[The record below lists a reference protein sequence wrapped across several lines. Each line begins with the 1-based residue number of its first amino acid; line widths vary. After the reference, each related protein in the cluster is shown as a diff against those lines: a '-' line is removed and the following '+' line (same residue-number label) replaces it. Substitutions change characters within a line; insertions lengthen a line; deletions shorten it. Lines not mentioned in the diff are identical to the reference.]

1 MEKWFPLDNAG
12 IFYPSIISDKI
23 TTVFRLSVTLD
34 HRIKVKQLQIALDKT
49 MRDHPLLQV
58 NLRPGFFWYYFE
70 ENKKRLLIT
79 KDTKYPCRTIPIKRR
94 GVHPIQVKAFYN
106 KISLEVSHCLTDGS
120 GAFIYIQ
127 HLIIRYFKELGL
139 EVELPQRPDP
149 EEEIEDS
156 YKKYFKPK
164 IPPPRKR
171 DKAFHFY
178 WKKEHKDIYH
188 TTTGIVSTTKIKEVA
203 KKYKVSITEY
213 LLSVLGF
220 SIQEIFFSLPY
231 KHQRKLSKPFR
242 LMVPINLRK
251 LFPSKTLR
259 NFFLSIEPSFD
270 PELGYFS
277 FEEILK
283 IIHHFLQ
290 VEVNDKYISRQI
302 SRNIRGQMDSKL
314 IPLFIKNIA
323 LKSLY
328 KKYGESKYT
337 TSISNMGIVNFPDEI
352 SEKIKKVDFI
362 PPPSS
367 ICKIKLG
374 VISYKDKLSITFG
387 SIVKESELERLFF
400 TKLKSHGI
408 DVEIE
413 SNRS

>member
-12 IFYPSIISDKI
+12 IFYPSIISDRI

-49 MRDHPLLQV
+49 IRANPLLQV
-58 NLRPGFFWYYFE
+58 NLRPGFFWYFFE
-70 ENKKRLLIT
+70 ENKRRLLIT
-79 KDTKYPCRTIPIKRR
+79 KDTKYPCRKIPIKRR
-94 GVHPIQVKAFYN
+94 GVHPFQVKAFYN
-106 KISLEVSHCLTDGS
+106 KISLEISHSLTDGT
-120 GAFIYIQ
+120 GALFYLQ
-127 HLIIRYFKELGL
+127 QLVIRYFRELGYK
-139 EVELPQRPDP
+139 VPLPKRPGH
-149 EEEIEDS
+149 EAEAEDS
-156 YKKYFKPK
+156 YKRYFKPK
-164 IPPPRKR
+164 LPPPRKS
-171 DKAFHFY
+171 DNAFHFL
-178 WKKEHKDIYH
+178 WKKQPKDIYNI
-188 TTTGIVSTTKIKEVA
+188 TTGYLPLEKIKDVC
-203 KKYKVSITEY
+203 KSYNVSITEY
-213 LLSVLGF
+213 LLTVLGW
-220 SIQEIFFSLPY
+220 SIQEVFLSLPINQQK
-231 KHQRKLSKPFR
+231 KHSKPFR

-270 PELGYFS
+270 PELGVFT

-283 IIHHFLQ
+283 IIHHFLR

-302 SRNIRGQMDSKL
+302 SRNIRGQMESKL

-337 TSISNMGIVNFPDEI
+337 TSISNMGKLSFPE
-352 SEKIKKVDFI
+352 ELEPMVKKVEFI

-374 VISYKDKLSITFG
+374 VISFNGTLSITFG
-387 SIVKESELERLFF
+387 SVVKESELEMIFF
-400 TKLKSHGI
+400 KKLREHGI
-408 DVEIE
+408 VADIE